1 MKKTRKRYTAEDKE
15 NALKYYLIGLN
26 LYEVSK
32 LTDVNFE
39 TLTKWQ
45 KKYSW
50 TSQKEPE
57 NIKRKAYD
65 LYKAGKSYN
74 EISNLLK
81 KSNATIWRYI
91 KEIENKS

>member
-1 MKKTRKRYTAEDKE
+1 MKKTRKSYTAQDKE
-15 NALKYYLIGLN
+15 SALRYYLIGLN
-26 LYEVSK
+26 LHEVSK

-57 NIKRKAYD
+57 NIKTKAYEF
-65 LYKAGKSYN
+65 YKAGKSYD
-74 EISNLLK
+74 EICKTLK
-81 KSNATIWRYI
+81 KSKATIWRYI
-91 KEIENKS
+91 KEIENLK